1 MRASEFNAR
10 WLTPV
15 PGQDFDPPACDTGL
29 VLLRRWAV
37 HDPALAAS
45 LPNIPDDA
53 TGQYA
58 EAFYKHM
65 NKCPKCNEARIINI
79 PDIDI

>member
-1 MRASEFNAR
+1 MNWDKKLLSIRDNLRPSEFNAR

-45 LPNIPDDA
+45 LPSIPDDA
-53 TGQYA
+53 TGPL
-58 EAFYKHM
+58 
-65 NKCPKCNEARIINI
+65 NL
-79 PDIDI
+79 DI